1 MIPIKDE
8 FEKFSREKT
17 VVFEHKVQSPCKRN
31 SLVPAPGFPPV
42 AHEPVNREMNEFV
55 DWVLAYS
62 HILYLL
68 LEVADDVA
76 VIDTRS
82 KQRFNIR
89 MLIHSGG

>member
-8 FEKFSREKT
+8 FKKFSREKT

-31 SLVPAPGFPPV
+31 PLIPAPGFPPV
-42 AHEPVNREMNEFV
+42 AHEPVNREMNESV
-55 DWVLAYS
+55 DWILAYS
-62 HILYLL
+62 HIMYLV
-68 LEVADDVA
+68 LEVEDAVA

-82 KQRFNIR
+82 KQFLSIR